1 MVSLEAFFNAEICIV
16 VETDIQNYVLFRK
29 QQQKSVLFKQ
39 QQSHL
44 PGLIIYFLVQKSVL

>member
-1 MVSLEAFFNAEICIV
+1 MVSLEVFFNAEICIV
-16 VETDIQNYVLFRK
+16 VETDIQNY
-29 QQQKSVLFKQ
+29 VLFKQ